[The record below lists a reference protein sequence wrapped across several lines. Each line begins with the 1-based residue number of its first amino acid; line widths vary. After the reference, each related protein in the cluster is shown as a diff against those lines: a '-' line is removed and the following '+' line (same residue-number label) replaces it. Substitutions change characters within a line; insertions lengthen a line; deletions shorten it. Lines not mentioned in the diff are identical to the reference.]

1 VIEKPSKI
9 PVYLQVQRFV
19 EEIIDG
25 ADHGPGDHIPSERA
39 LADQLNVNRLT
50 VRKAIDRLVAC
61 GRLER
66 NSTNGTRI
74 PVPRLLR
81 SGGTGSL
88 TRVIRLSGATP
99 SNRLLHFE
107 LAKAQDSIASNLS
120 IPVGSDVVLIRRL
133 WRVDDT
139 PICIETSY
147 IPATYVPGLDAEDLT
162 AGQSLYSL
170 LKQRYGIEA
179 ASNTR
184 TISVH
189 SPTSFEEQALKLPP
203 NLSTLLIR
211 LVVADADGRPI
222 EYMQSVNHPIHVIFR
237 VAEPAKEPSVV
248 TDVAKKSN
256 AAISSTVGV

>member
-1 VIEKPSKI
+1 MIEKPSKI
-9 PVYLQVQRFV
+9 PIYLQVQRFI
-19 EEIIDG
+19 EEIIDS

-39 LADQLNVNRLT
+39 LADQLSVNRLT
-50 VRKAIDRLVAC
+50 VRKAIDRLVAG

-88 TRVIRLSGATP
+88 TRVLQLTGGTP
-99 SNRLLHFE
+99 GNRLLHFE
-107 LAKAQDSIASNLS
+107 LAKARDSIASNLA
-120 IPVGSDVVLIRRL
+120 IPVGTDVVLIRRL

-147 IPATYVPGLDAEDLT
+147 IPEKYVPGLEAEDLT
-162 AGQSLYSL
+162 AGQSLYGL
-170 LKQRYGIEA
+170 LKERYGIDA
-179 ASNTR
+179 VSNTR

-189 SPTSFEEQALKLPP
+189 NPSSFEEQALKLPP
-203 NLSTLLIR
+203 HLSTLLIR

-222 EYMQSVNHPIHVIFR
+222 EYMQSVNHPIHVNFR
-237 VAEPAKEPSVV
+237 MVEPAKH
-248 TDVAKKSN
+248 
-256 AAISSTVGV
+256 